1 MSRTTLDIDDELLT
15 TAMRVTGLK
24 TKTEV
29 IERALH
35 VLVREQARQRL
46 MESLGTYD
54 LDLDQATIER
64 LRGGE

>member
-1 MSRTTLDIDDELLT
+1 MSRTTLDIDDELLM

-46 MESLGTYD
+46 IESLGTYD
-54 LDLDQATIER
+54 LDLDQATLEQ
-64 LRGGE
+64 LRSGE